1 VKKIH
6 PLNKENS
13 MTIERINPTEIY
25 KPNKNI
31 YTQVIKT
38 TGSTQIFLAGI
49 VPFDK
54 NQNIIGK
61 GDMRQQ
67 VTQVLQNIKLALASA
82 GASPS
87 NVVRINVLT
96 TDVDLYIQ
104 EGAPEVIS
112 FFGKTKP
119 TSTTY
124 QISRLVHPDWMV
136 EIEATAIID

>member
-1 VKKIH
+1 
-6 PLNKENS
+6 

-54 NQNIIGK
+54 SQNIIGK
-61 GDMRQQ
+61 GDMQLQ
-67 VTQVLQNIKLALASA
+67 VMQVLQNIKYALKSA
-82 GASPS
+82 DAKPS
-87 NVVRINVLT
+87 DVVRVNVIT
-96 TDVDLYIQ
+96 TDIDLYI
-104 EGAPEVIS
+104 EKGAPEVID
-112 FFGKTKP
+112 FFDKTKP

-124 QISRLVHPDWMV
+124 QVTRLVHPDWMV